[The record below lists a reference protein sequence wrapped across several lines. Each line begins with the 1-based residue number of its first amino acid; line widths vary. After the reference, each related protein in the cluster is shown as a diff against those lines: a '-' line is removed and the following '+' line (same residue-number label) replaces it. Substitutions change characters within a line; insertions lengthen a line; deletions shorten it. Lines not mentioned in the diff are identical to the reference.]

1 MKNPDTGAISL
12 SSKIYRG
19 QSAEE
24 RTAERRKRLVE
35 VGIELYGTHG
45 FRATSVKMVCLAA
58 GLTER
63 YFYESFA
70 NGEALL
76 CETCSVIMN
85 GMRRRAVE
93 VMEQVDNTLKE
104 RVGAAASAYFS
115 GLAQNPGTGRIILF
129 EMEGVSASVDMH
141 YAGELA
147 KSAQLFVEWFLPRV
161 EQNGPSTLS
170 AYVLAQGII
179 GALYQMAKE
188 WMRSDFKLPVDVM
201 AHHMQVV
208 TVGICT
214 AFSSELNSG

>member
-1 MKNPDTGAISL
+1 MKNSDTDAIPL

-24 RTAERRKRLVE
+24 RKSERRKRFLQ
-35 VGIELYGTHG
+35 VGIELYGAHG

-85 GMRRRAVE
+85 GMRQRAVE
-93 VMEQVDNTLKE
+93 AMEQVNDSLTE
-104 RVGAAASAYFS
+104 RAGAAAHAYFS
-115 GLAQNPGTGRIILF
+115 ALVQSPGTGRIILF
-129 EMEGVSASVDMH
+129 EMEGVSASVDLH
-141 YAGELA
+141 YAQELA
-147 KSAQLFVEWFLPRV
+147 KSTQLFVEWFLFRGK
-161 EQNGPSTLS
+161 QNGSRTLN

-208 TVGICT
+208 TIGVCA
-214 AFSSELNSG
+214 AFSGL